1 MAPHPRVGYAEG
13 RIPGLGQE
21 EAAHH
26 HGSRGQEVRVALPEG
41 RALWVVG
48 WLEPTQPLAE
58 PVQGDGHD
66 DDGDPDLRSGSDVES
81 RESEQEVLSQA
92 GGADERGDHDHGKA
106 LHDHLVDSDQ
116 QGLAGGG

>member
-26 HGSRGQEVRVALPEG
+26 HGSRGQKVRVALPEG
-41 RALWVVG
+41 RALLVVDR
-48 WLEPTQPLAE
+48 LEPTQPLAE

-66 DDGDPDLRSGSDVES
+66 DDGDPDLRSGTDVEAGQ
-81 RESEQEVLSQA
+81 SEQEVLSQA
-92 GGADERGDHDHGKA
+92 RRSHERGDHDHGQA